1 MKKVLI
7 TAGDPAGI
15 GPFITIT
22 ALKDLLSKKIDFK
35 IIGTESIL
43 GKIKGFSKIANKIE
57 LIEVKTKYSGRIKKG
72 YPNRYSGELAFQY
85 LEVAVDFLKKEKGF
99 SLVTAPVS
107 KEAIKLIKPD
117 FQGHTEYLAKKF
129 KVKNFSMFMVGNK
142 LRIAILTRHISLRK
156 VPEALNYKDLYQN
169 INLLFVN
176 LKKLFKLKKVKIALC
191 SLNPHAGINTFLERE
206 EKLLVKVKKK
216 FKNKDLELVGPYPAD
231 TLFREALNRNFSA
244 ILALYHDQGMI
255 PFKTLEFSQGVNL
268 TLGLPFIRTSPAHG
282 PAFDLVDKPNLIN
295 SQPMQ
300 KAIELAL
307 SLSCNEA

>member
-72 YPNRYSGELAFQY
+72 YPNRYSGQLALQY

-142 LRIAILTRHISLRK
+142 LRIVILTRHIPLRK
-156 VPEALNYKDLYQN
+156 VPEALNYRDLYQN
-169 INLLFVN
+169 INL
-176 LKKLFKLKKVKIALC
+176 
-191 SLNPHAGINTFLERE
+191 
-206 EKLLVKVKKK
+206 
-216 FKNKDLELVGPYPAD
+216 
-231 TLFREALNRNFSA
+231 
-244 ILALYHDQGMI
+244 
-255 PFKTLEFSQGVNL
+255 
-268 TLGLPFIRTSPAHG
+268 
-282 PAFDLVDKPNLIN
+282 
-295 SQPMQ
+295 
-300 KAIELAL
+300 
-307 SLSCNEA
+307 

>member
-72 YPNRYSGELAFQY
+72 YPNRYSGQLALQY

-142 LRIAILTRHISLRK
+142 LRIVILTRHIPLRK
-156 VPEALNYKDLYQN
+156 VPEALNYRDLYQN

-191 SLNPHAGINTFLERE
+191 GLNPHAGINTFLERE
-206 EKLLVKVKKK
+206 EKLLVRVKKK
-216 FKNKDLELVGPYPAD
+216 FKNKNLELVGPYPAD
-231 TLFREALNRNFSA
+231 TIFREALNNNFSA

-300 KAIELAL
+300 KAVKLAL